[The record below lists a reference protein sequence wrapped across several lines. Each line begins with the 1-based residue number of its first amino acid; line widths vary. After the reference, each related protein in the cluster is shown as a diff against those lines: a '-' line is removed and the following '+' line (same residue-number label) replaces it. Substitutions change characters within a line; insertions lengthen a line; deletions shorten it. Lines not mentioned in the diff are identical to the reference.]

1 MKATTTTKTLADVA
15 SESLTAVRILEQYGL
30 DYCCGGK
37 QPFEEACAAKGL
49 APEAVLEE
57 IERARRTEAPARD
70 WQNAPLGE
78 LVDHIV
84 KTHHEYLKLELPALA
99 QRIHKVL
106 EVHGAREPEMWNRMA
121 GVFGDLRAELEM
133 HMHKE
138 EAILFPFLEQYSR
151 AEAEGRP
158 MPPVPFGSV
167 ANPIAV
173 MEREHAGAGEA
184 LRELRRLTRNYE
196 LPSYACNTV
205 RALYDGLQALEKD
218 LHVHIHLENN
228 ILFPRAIALER
239 RRP

>member
-1 MKATTTTKTLADVA
+1 MRVTTTTKTLAEVA
-15 SESLTAVRILEQYGL
+15 GVSQAAVRILEQYGL
-30 DYCCGGK
+30 DYCCGGQ
-37 QPFEEACAAKGL
+37 QPFEEACTAKGL
-49 APEAVLEE
+49 DPAAVLEE
-57 IERARRTEAPARD
+57 IERAQRAEPPARD
-70 WQNAPLGE
+70 WQTAPLDE

-84 KTHHEYLKLELPALA
+84 KTHHEYLKLELPALG
-99 QRIHKVL
+99 QRLSKVL
-106 EVHGAREPEMWNRMA
+106 EVHGAREPEMWNRLA
-121 GVFGDLRAELEM
+121 EVFGDLRAELEL

-138 EAILFPFLEQYSR
+138 EAILFPFIEQYAK

-158 MPPVPFGSV
+158 LPRPPFGTV

-184 LRELRRLTRNYE
+184 LVELRTLTRNYE

-205 RALYDGLQALEKD
+205 RALYQGLPALEKD

>member
-1 MKATTTTKTLADVA
+1 MRVTTTTKTLAEVA
-15 SESLTAVRILEQYGL
+15 GESQAAVRILEQHGL

-49 APEAVLEE
+49 DPAAVLDE
-57 IERARRTEAPARD
+57 IERAQRTEPPARD
-70 WQNAPLGE
+70 WRTAPLGE

-84 KTHHEYLKLELPALA
+84 RTHHEYLKLELPALA
-99 QRIHKVL
+99 QRLNKVL
-106 EVHGAREPEMWNRMA
+106 EVHGAREPEMWNRLA
-121 GVFGDLRAELEM
+121 EVFGDLRAELEL

-138 EAILFPFLEQYSR
+138 EAILFPFIEQYAR

-158 MPPVPFGSV
+158 LPRPPFGTV

-184 LRELRRLTRNYE
+184 LVELRRLTRNYE

-205 RALYDGLQALEKD
+205 RALYEGLQALEKD
-218 LHVHIHLENN
+218 LHMHIHLENN

-239 RRP
+239 RRA